1 MLRIK
6 EINVTDA
13 QVCFLLDSES
23 LQLWSYEQWK
33 SQLNRKHVK
42 TLAIYR
48 FKKLVGVCVFE
59 LIIDEAELHYIAIH
73 PEFTRK
79 GFGKML
85 FVDFLKRIEENNIKK
100 IFLEVSSKNLSAINF
115 YESFNFKTERIRK
128 KYYKDGTDAILKTK
142 IIC

>member
-1 MLRIK
+1 MVRIK

-13 QVCFLLDSES
+13 QVCFLLDSKS
-23 LQLWSYEQWK
+23 LQLWSFEQWK
-33 SQLNRKHVK
+33 SQLSRKHVRS
-42 TLAIYR
+42 LAIYR

-85 FVDFLKRIEENNIKK
+85 FVDFLKRIEKNNIKK

>member
-1 MLRIK
+1 MVRIK
-6 EINVTDA
+6 EINVNDA
-13 QVCFLLDSES
+13 QLCFLLDSES
-23 LQLWSYEQWK
+23 LQLWNFEQWK
-33 SQLNRKHVK
+33 SQLNRKHVRA
-42 TLAIYR
+42 LAIYR

-85 FVDFLKRIEENNIKK
+85 FINFIKRIEKNNIKK
-100 IFLEVSSKNLSAINF
+100 IFLEVSSKNLSAIKF